1 MNLTEYQIIA
11 APAAD
16 SFGLLAI
23 AAESC
28 SAGIAKAC
36 GGFAIGTAYGETP
49 QEALQDFLDDAKS
62 AGNTLADFVERLG
75 PKAT

>member
-1 MNLTEYQIIA
+1 MNTEYQIIA
-11 APAAD
+11 APAAE

-28 SAGIAKAC
+28 SLGIAQAC
-36 GGFAIGTAYGETP
+36 GGFVIGIGYGETP
-49 QEALQDFLDDAKS
+49 QDALQDFLDDAKS